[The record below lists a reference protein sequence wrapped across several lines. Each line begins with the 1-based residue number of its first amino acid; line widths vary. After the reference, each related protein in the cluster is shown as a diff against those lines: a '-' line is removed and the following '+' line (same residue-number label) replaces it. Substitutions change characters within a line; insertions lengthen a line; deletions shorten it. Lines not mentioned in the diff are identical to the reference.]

1 MKIEIDNVYNID
13 CLDGMRLMKE
23 QDIMAD
29 MLLTDIPY
37 GVVNARSNGRE
48 RYQGQLRKIK
58 KGKAD
63 EIVFNLT
70 EFLKLTDIVVKNS
83 FVIFCGTEQI
93 SQIRDFYDCKGYT
106 TRLLI
111 WEKTNP
117 SPMNGDKVYL
127 SGIECAVYAK
137 KPNGTFNGFC
147 KNTVFRYPIEQSD
160 IHDTPKPL
168 RLWYELLQDNTN
180 ENQLVLDTCMG
191 SWTTAVA
198 CHKLQRYFIGF
209 ELDKDYYDKGK
220 ERYDTLT
227 AQLSIFDL

>member
-1 MKIEIDNVYNID
+1 MNNIKIEIDNCYNLD
-13 CLDGMRLMKE
+13 CKIGMQLMKE
-23 QDIMAD
+23 QGIKAD

-37 GVVNARSNGRE
+37 DVVNRE
-48 RYQGQLRKIK
+48 GGIRNMN

-63 EIVFNLT
+63 IKTFDLID
-70 EFLKLTDIVVKNS
+70 FLKLTNEVVS
-83 FVIFCGTEQI
+83 GCFIIFCATEQV
-93 SQIRDFYDCKGYT
+93 SEIRKFYASLDYT

-117 SPMNGDKVYL
+117 SPMAGEYVYL

-137 KPNGTFNGFC
+137 KSGATFNGNC
-147 KNTVFRYPIEQSD
+147 KNTVFRYPIEKSD

-198 CHKLQRYFIGF
+198 CHKLNRHFIGF

-220 ERYDTLT
+220 ERYETIT